1 LGHNGGGGYTLNDTV
16 RFLVGFVCMMLCVIL
31 PLHLYLRPRVN
42 STARFVLSMLGLYAF
57 WYLTMATFH
66 EGAHYLGSLLSGQQV
81 LEVRLIPHFWKGD
94 FVAYVH
100 TQDMSPAQGLVSVPA
115 PYVLDLVSLLLGL
128 GLLRRLH
135 RSRTGLFSLLF
146 TFLCLRPLF
155 DLVSNYL
162 GYAVL
167 DYGDFRILAETCG
180 PVVTHGAGIA
190 LCGIAIGVVV
200 HLVRRGPQASPVTA
214 PD

>member
-1 LGHNGGGGYTLNDTV
+1 MVTGGYTLNDTV

-31 PLHLYLRPRVN
+31 PLHLTLRPKVK
-42 STARFVLSMLGLYAF
+42 STAAFVLSMLGLYAF
-57 WYLTMATFH
+57 WYLTMATLH

-100 TQDMSPAQGLVSVPA
+100 TKDMSPEQGLVSVPA
-115 PYVLDLVSLLLGL
+115 PYVLDLVSLLIGL
-128 GLLRRLH
+128 GVLRLLD
-135 RSRTGLFSLLF
+135 RSRTVLFSLLL

-180 PVVTHGAGIA
+180 PVATHAAGVA
-190 LCGIAIGVVV
+190 LCGIAIGVVA
-200 HLVRRGPQASPVTA
+200 HLVRRGRQAGPATT